1 MIIADQILILLF
13 QSDNYS
19 QTLFNNIK
27 VREGQGEDVCQLE
40 WQYILLGEYNR
51 ILADFYSNNFDAEGQ
66 IVTPD
71 YETITLAQADQ
82 IMSQIKIAI
91 GNNKYPLT
99 NIFQLGIWFEALNWN
114 WDDAA
119 GDGNWYDSPP
129 LS

>member
-19 QTLFNNIK
+19 QTLFNEIN

-51 ILADFYSNNFDAEGQ
+51 ILADFYANNFDVEGQ
-66 IVTPD
+66 IITPD
-71 YETITLAQADQ
+71 YETITLAQAEQ
-82 IMSQIKIAI
+82 IMSQLKIAI

-99 NIFQLGIWFEALNWN
+99 NIFQLGVWFEALNWN
-114 WDDAA
+114 WNDSDN
-119 GDGNWYDSPP
+119 GGIWTDSPP